1 MAILSA
7 SVGAGHMRAAQALER
22 LGRDAP
28 LKVRSLDVLEL
39 FPRPFQALY
48 KDAYL
53 EMVGKAPVLFEWIY
67 ELTDRPFAADILRT
81 AFEEA
86 SAIKFFAEM
95 EEYRPDLVLCTHF
108 LPSTLLALRRRKKLF
123 AGKIFTVVT
132 DFDVHGMW
140 LATPSDHTFV
150 AVEEARAYLASFGI
164 DPATITVSGIPTD
177 PVFALS
183 KDRLELASRHG
194 LRTDLPTL
202 LISSGGFGVTNV
214 TEILDALAG
223 LAVPVQVITACGR
236 NKALKADLD
245 AYAAR
250 HPERHLHVLGFTDAM
265 DEYMELADLMVGKPG
280 GLTTWESFQKGLAWV
295 VVNPIPGQEERNTY
309 HLLEEG
315 VGIWCYE
322 PRTLA
327 FKLGQLLRDPERLAA
342 MQAAARRLARPDAG
356 HVIWEKAFEALEL
369 EGGGQSLSGAKAS
382 PCASSPP

>member
-1 MAILSA
+1 
-7 SVGAGHMRAAQALER
+7 MRAAQALER

-39 FPRPFQALY
+39 FPRHFQALY

-95 EEYRPDLVLCTHF
+95 DEFRPDLVLCTHF

-150 AVEEARAYLASFGI
+150 AVEEARAYLTSFGI
-164 DPATITVSGIPTD
+164 DPASITVSGIPTD
-177 PVFALS
+177 PVFAQS
-183 KDRLELASRHG
+183 KDRGQLAEKHA
-194 LRTDLPTL
+194 LRSDLPTL

-223 LAVPVQVITACGR
+223 LAVSVQVLIACGR
-236 NKALKADLD
+236 NQALKKDMD
-245 AYAAR
+245 SYAAS
-250 HPERHLHVLGFTDAM
+250 HPERHLRVLGFTDVM

-327 FKLGQLLRDPERLAA
+327 FKLEQLLGDCERLAA
-342 MQAAARRLARPDAG
+342 MQASARRMARPDAG
-356 HVIWEKAFEALEL
+356 HVIWEKAFEALQL
-369 EGGGQSLSGAKAS
+369 ESGGHSGPEAKAS
-382 PCASSPP
+382 SCASSPP